1 MVGRYLKSLLRVLL
15 FGGLVGP
22 FFLIIYFVFETPF
35 DRQST
40 GWMVLAGLLVT
51 GADVLIAL
59 GVASN
64 SAQRSAKRAA
74 LEQHGVLAFAR
85 ITGMAETGT
94 SINDQPVV
102 KLALQIAGPGFD
114 FDAQKRVMASVT
126 RMGNLHA
133 RKLVVLVDP
142 ATQDYEVDWERS
154 ALVNG
159 LVPATFTLSDD
170 GRTYDLTGQ
179 AEPLMEIL
187 QILKASNIALD
198 GPLDL
203 RSNPALRHRVQDA
216 VRRAAAAQSSPAQP
230 SPARRMQELNSL
242 RAMEAISDQEY
253 AEKRR
258 RIISEI

>member
-1 MVGRYLKSLLRVLL
+1 
-15 FGGLVGP
+15 
-22 FFLIIYFVFETPF
+22 
-35 DRQST
+35 
-40 GWMVLAGLLVT
+40 MVLAGLLVT

-102 KLALQIAGPGFD
+102 KLALQ
-114 FDAQKRVMASVT
+114 
-126 RMGNLHA
+126 
-133 RKLVVLVDP
+133 
-142 ATQDYEVDWERS
+142 
-154 ALVNG
+154 
-159 LVPATFTLSDD
+159 
-170 GRTYDLTGQ
+170 
-179 AEPLMEIL
+179 MEIL

-216 VRRAAAAQSSPAQP
+216 VRRAAAAQSSPAQSSPAQP

-242 RAMEAISDQEY
+242 RAMEAISDEEY